1 MNRKVTKISEIQL
14 FKNLRELDLTGNMLQ
29 EVKELNSL
37 NFLKNLNLS
46 YNKIQQLWMLP
57 KRIEILNLAHNQIKS
72 MPEDV
77 SKNLRNVTTIDVSS
91 NKLESLENF

>member
-46 YNKIQQLWMLP
+46 YNKISQLWMLP
-57 KRIEILNLAHNQIKS
+57 KRIEILNLAHN
-72 MPEDV
+72 
-77 SKNLRNVTTIDVSS
+77 
-91 NKLESLENF
+91 